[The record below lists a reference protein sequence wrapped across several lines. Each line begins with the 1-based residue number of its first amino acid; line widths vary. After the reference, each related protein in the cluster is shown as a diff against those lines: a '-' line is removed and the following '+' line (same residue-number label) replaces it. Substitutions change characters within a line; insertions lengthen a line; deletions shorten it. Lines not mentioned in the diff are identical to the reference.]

1 MFFFY
6 LKGEFKPVSVKSIH
20 FKRNLVDEIEAGN
33 SCCFQIKSTDSKVP
47 IKRENIRKGMVLLDK
62 QSDYKTVREFEAEVI
77 ILHHATTIKPK
88 YQAVVH
94 AGVVRQT
101 AQVVSIQD
109 KELLRTG
116 DRGLVRFRFINSPE
130 YIHLGANILFREG
143 RTRGLGQITKF
154 IFEESNTNKEDKDVQ
169 RKNNQNNHNQNKD
182 KDKKDLKENKD
193 IKENKEN
200 QGEKKK

>member
-1 MFFFY
+1 
-6 LKGEFKPVSVKSIH
+6 
-20 FKRNLVDEIEAGN
+20 
-33 SCCFQIKSTDSKVP
+33 
-47 IKRENIRKGMVLLDK
+47 MVLLDK
-62 QSDYKTVREFEAEVI
+62 QSEYKTVREFEAEVI

-130 YIHLGANILFREG
+130 YIHLGANLLFREG

-154 IFEESNTNKEDKDVQ
+154 IYEESNVKDEKDKE
-169 RKNNQNNHNQNKD
+169 RKNHNQQNKD
-182 KDKKDLKENKD
+182 KQRDKDHKDKDHKDKEHKDTDKEKDKKK
-193 IKENKEN
+193 
-200 QGEKKK
+200 

>member
-1 MFFFY
+1 
-6 LKGEFKPVSVKSIH
+6 
-20 FKRNLVDEIEAGN
+20 
-33 SCCFQIKSTDSKVP
+33 
-47 IKRENIRKGMVLLDK
+47 MVLLDK

-143 RTRGLGQITKF
+143 RTRGLGQITRF
-154 IFEESNTNKEDKDVQ
+154 IFDDSTTNKDDKDTQ
-169 RKNNQNNHNQNKD
+169 RKNNQNNHNKNKD
-182 KDKKDLKENKD
+182 KTDNKESKDNKD
-193 IKENKEN
+193 NKEKDK
-200 QGEKKK
+200 ETIFSIIETLSSLYFLTTP